1 MAGALENLK
10 DKDGNHVYKKD
21 MIYDWINNIRKMGKK
36 QAFSKEVIKEE
47 NVHKSRVM
55 IGEG

>member
-1 MAGALENLK
+1 MK

-47 NVHKSRVM
+47 NVHKSRGM